1 MWPFSLFVRMTKGSL
16 SLADETELRSELTST
31 HLYVTIT
38 WPSLVDMVIL
48 CNEVRNYLRGDVLP
62 QATSEALGS
71 TGPLSMTKGSFISRA
86 MPVPQLVTSRLKRDR
101 RSHCFPWDGFQRG
114 SKISSHSTR
123 DNKGQRNDNLR
134 EKSLWELWWHLPQ
147 ESTH

>member
-1 MWPFSLFVRMTKGSL
+1 MWPFCLFVRMTKGSL
-16 SLADETELRSELTST
+16 SLADKTELRSKLTST
-31 HLYVTIT
+31 HSYVTIPY
-38 WPSLVDMVIL
+38 PSLVDMVIL
-48 CNEVRNYLRGDVLP
+48 CNEVRNYLKGDVLP
-62 QATSEALGS
+62 QATSEALDS

-86 MPVPQLVTSRLKRDR
+86 VPVPQLVTGGLKRDR
-101 RSHCFPWDGFQRG
+101 RSHCFPWDDFQRG

-134 EKSLWELWWHLPQ
+134 EESLWELWWHLPQ